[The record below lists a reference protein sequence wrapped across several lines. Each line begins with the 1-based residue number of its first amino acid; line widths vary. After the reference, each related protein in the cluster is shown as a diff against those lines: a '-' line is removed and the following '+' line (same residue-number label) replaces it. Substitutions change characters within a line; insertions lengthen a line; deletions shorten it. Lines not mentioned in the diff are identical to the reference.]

1 MRILQL
7 LNPPLPQSSLPYT
20 DKISN
25 IRTANYTQIP
35 SWVSLKSNNFSPRT
49 PQTQEGKLENVHLFS
64 LSEQGKL
71 KEAHEFLLEM
81 QCCDVPVAAQ
91 SYKHLLQ
98 ACANLRSLHFGKSIH
113 DGLGKNPPASVLNY
127 VLQMYCDCGS
137 FQDARTLFDEMDERT
152 LGSWLTLLSAYVN
165 EGLLTNALELYLKM
179 QESDTEAN
187 PSVYIILLKS
197 FSNFSYL
204 ELGKQIHCQVIKAGM
219 TKKVAMD
226 TAICN
231 MYAKCGCL
239 EDAELGFKLMQEK
252 NTVTW
257 TTMMVGCTQADRQD
271 DALIYLKRMVDQDV
285 HLDEFVFSIALKAC
299 IVLNNRKMG
308 EQIHTSI
315 VKLGLENEVSAGTP
329 LVDFYVKFGDIESAT
344 QAFEQVREPNDVSWS
359 AILRG
364 YSQIGEVDKC
374 VKVLN
379 SLRNKG
385 AILNEFIY
393 TSIFQVCS
401 ALADLNL
408 GAQAHGDAI
417 KRGLVSNLYGETA
430 LITMYAKCGR
440 MDDGHQVFEM
450 MDEPDTV
457 AWTALIAGCAY
468 HGDALEALSLFGR
481 MQASGVKAN
490 AVTFVAVFSAC
501 SHAGLV
507 GEAKQ
512 YLESMSGEHGV
523 EPTISHY
530 DCMIDIYSR
539 AGLLNEAI
547 ELIYTMPF
555 EPDVMSWKSF
565 LGGCSIHKNFELGKV
580 AAEKLLQLDPN
591 DTAAYVL
598 MFNLHALCGRWDEA
612 ARVRK
617 LMAERDLRKEVGC
630 SWITVKGKVHRFIV
644 GDQHHPRTKEIY
656 SKLEELKFV
665 DSSQENAVLSEDDLS
680 NILAERKEQLLIHS
694 ERLAIAFGLISF
706 PTNAP
711 ITIFK
716 NLRACKDCHDFAKHV
731 SSVTGRTIVV
741 RDSNRFHH
749 FKSGGC
755 SCGDYW

>member
-1 MRILQL
+1 MTILQS
-7 LNPPLPQSSLPYT
+7 LNPPLPQSSFPYT

-35 SWVSLKSNNFSPRT
+35 SWVSLKSSKLSSRSP
-49 PQTQEGKLENVHLFS
+49 QQSQEGKLENVHLVS

-81 QCCDVPVAAQ
+81 QRCNVPVAAQ
-91 SYKHLLQ
+91 SYRHLLQ
-98 ACANLRSLHFGKSIH
+98 ACANLRSLHYGKSIR
-113 DGLGKNPPASVLNY
+113 DGLGENPPVFVLNY
-127 VLQMYCDCGS
+127 VLEMYCDCGS
-137 FQDARTLFDEMDERT
+137 LQDARNLFDEMDERT
-152 LGSWLTLLSAYVN
+152 LGAWLTLLSAYVN
-165 EGLLTNALELYLKM
+165 EGTKALELYLKM
-179 QESDTEAN
+179 QESDVKAN
-187 PSVYIILLKS
+187 ASVYISLLKS
-197 FSNFSYL
+197 FSDFSYL

-219 TKKVAMD
+219 TKNVAMD
-226 TAICN
+226 TAICS
-231 MYAKCGCL
+231 MYGKCGYL
-239 EDAELGFKLMQEK
+239 EGAEFGFNLMQEK

-257 TTMMVGCTQADRQD
+257 TAMMVGCTQADRQD

-299 IVLNNRKMG
+299 AVLNDRKMG
-308 EQIHTSI
+308 KQIHTLI
-315 VKLGLENEVSAGTP
+315 VKHGLENEVSAGTP
-329 LVDFYVKFGDIESAT
+329 LVDFYVKCGDIESAC

-359 AILRG
+359 AILRA
-364 YSQIGEVDKC
+364 YSQIGEADKC
-374 VKVLN
+374 VKVFN
-379 SLRNKG
+379 SLRSKG

-417 KRGLVSNLYGETA
+417 KRGLVSYLYGETA

-440 MDDGHQVFEM
+440 MDDGRQVFEM

-457 AWTALIAGCAY
+457 AWTALIAGYAY
-468 HGDALEALSLFGR
+468 HGNAFEALSLFRR
-481 MQASGVKAN
+481 MRASGVKAN
-490 AVTFVAVFSAC
+490 GVTFVAVLSAC

-512 YLESMSGEHGV
+512 YLEFMSSEHGV
-523 EPTISHY
+523 EPIIDHY

-539 AGLLNEAI
+539 AGLLNEAL
-547 ELIYTMPF
+547 ELIHTMPF

-565 LGGCSIHKNFELGKV
+565 LGGCSIHKNYELGKV
-580 AAEKLLQLDPN
+580 GAEKLLQLDPN

-598 MFNLHALCGRWDEA
+598 MFNLHVLSGRWDEA

-617 LMAERDLRKEVGC
+617 LMAERDLRKEIGC
-630 SWITVKGKVHRFIV
+630 SWITVKGKLHRFVV

-656 SKLEELKFV
+656 SKLEELKFA
-665 DSSQENAVLSEDDLS
+665 DSSKENAVLSEDDVS

-694 ERLAIAFGLISF
+694 ERLAIAFGLISL
-706 PTNAP
+706 PADAP
-711 ITIFK
+711 ITVFK
-716 NLRACKDCHDFAKHV
+716 NLRACKDCHDFAKHT
-731 SSVTGRTIVV
+731 SSVAGRTIVV